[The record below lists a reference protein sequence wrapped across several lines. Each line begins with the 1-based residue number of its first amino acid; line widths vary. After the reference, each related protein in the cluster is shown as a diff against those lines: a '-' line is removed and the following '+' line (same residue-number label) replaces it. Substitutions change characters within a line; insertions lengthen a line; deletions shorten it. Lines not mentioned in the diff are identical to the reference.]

1 MRLQDLCDCRKYPK
15 LTLLLADNLVEHEKL
30 EKLVELAGMTLFKVF
45 AVQLSLLYL
54 LELNTLRIR

>member
-30 EKLVELAGMTLFKVF
+30 EKLVELAGMTLFEVF

>member
-30 EKLVELAGMTLFKVF
+30 EKLVELAGMTFFKVLNVF
-45 AVQLSLLYL
+45 VYAVF
-54 LELNTLRIR
+54 